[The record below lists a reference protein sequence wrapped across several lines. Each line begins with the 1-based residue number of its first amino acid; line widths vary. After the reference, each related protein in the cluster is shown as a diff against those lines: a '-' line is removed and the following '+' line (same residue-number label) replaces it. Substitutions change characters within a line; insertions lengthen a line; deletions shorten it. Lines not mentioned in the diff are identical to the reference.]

1 MLAAGRPPDAWSLS
15 CRVLMVLIAF
25 QPHLSHKV
33 LTSSGLLLALTSR
46 VQHIFSIP
54 RIETL

>member
-33 LTSSGLLLALTSR
+33 LTSSVLLLALTR